1 MPWLRSR
8 ARLERDSKT
17 YASLSEEKGIIEEG
31 SPVPD
36 RMEEPGDRMEEPG
49 YEIELPRPPKGLPLF
64 VL

>member
-1 MPWLRSR
+1 LKPVPWLRSR

-17 YASLSEEKGIIEEG
+17 YASLSEEKGGIEEG

-36 RMEEPGDRMEEPG
+36 RIEEPG
-49 YEIELPRPPKGLPLF
+49 YEIELPRPPKELPLF